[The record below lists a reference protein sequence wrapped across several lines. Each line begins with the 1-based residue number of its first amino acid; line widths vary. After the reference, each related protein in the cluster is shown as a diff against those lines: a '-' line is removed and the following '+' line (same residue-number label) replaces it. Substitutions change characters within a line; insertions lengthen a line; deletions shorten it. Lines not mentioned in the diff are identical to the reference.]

1 MLKRFNVYLL
11 LLTIFIVSCDDSIA
25 YKTDKFVGLAMV
37 SGMQIKAT
45 NKNGTVIIEYL
56 SPSKR
61 RYIWEGYEEVRVLIP
76 RKRKW
81 LGMLGGYNPATR
93 YFWEFWKP
101 MPRIVANDSEI
112 HFDNM
117 DELVKFL
124 YQGSEYYDWT
134 YTDDGLIVGFG
145 HDDTREQ
152 VNIDVFQAF
161 VDGKKPDVID
171 GSRSDNIH
179 VIYKN

>member
-1 MLKRFNVYLL
+1 
-11 LLTIFIVSCDDSIA
+11 
-25 YKTDKFVGLAMV
+25 
-37 SGMQIKAT
+37 
-45 NKNGTVIIEYL
+45 
-56 SPSKR
+56 
-61 RYIWEGYEEVRVLIP
+61 
-76 RKRKW
+76 
-81 LGMLGGYNPATR
+81 
-93 YFWEFWKP
+93 